1 MVKTIFSGYVT
12 HLANKHYSK
21 FIAMKNNII
30 LLFILCSLGLLT
42 ACEKA
47 NINVDTSDADGS
59 AIGEVSGV
67 WSKGSVQHIKGDIV
81 IPEGKTLTIEEG
93 VTILMDS
100 VSKPEIIVLGNLYAL
115 GTSDNPVRFTVED
128 VYKTKTNEFGK
139 LWGGILAA
147 PSCQE
152 LVLDNT
158 VIEYGG
164 SITSDASK
172 SVKLGLYKKVS
183 GEALPALWFSNPEGK
198 LVVQN
203 SSISHFHEDCTYI
216 EGGKIIFANNR
227 FFSNGVTGGEAINFK
242 SGCIADVAYNLVY
255 SVNTNALKLSNSGDR
270 TPQAYIIV
278 YNNTI
283 LNTGWRRPT
292 AKGGSI
298 WLEASV
304 RAEIYNNLFANTRF
318 GVKRDP
324 KKPEDSRSVSSN
336 NWYYGYDQLTVDQFQ
351 VGKNDIVGGTN
362 DVRGKVA
369 GDNNP
374 KFVAYPLETSVE
386 NYLFDKV
393 WDFHLQGNSPAL
405 KTGTLAFKPHFL
417 NGLVMSN
424 GLTYNSPEPAIY
436 IGAFG
441 TKF

>member
-1 MVKTIFSGYVT
+1 
-12 HLANKHYSK
+12 
-21 FIAMKNNII
+21 MKNKSI
-30 LLFILCSLGLLT
+30 LSLLALFTVLLT

-47 NINVDTSDADGS
+47 NIDVDTSDADGS

-100 VSKPEIIVLGNLYAL
+100 INKPEIVVLGNLYAL
-115 GTSDNPVRFTVED
+115 GTAENPVKFTVED
-128 VYKTKTNEFGK
+128 EYKTKTNEFGK

-164 SITSDASK
+164 AITSDAST
-172 SVKLGLYKKVS
+172 SVKMGLYKKVS
-183 GEALPALWFSNPEGK
+183 GEALPALWFSNPDGK

-203 SSISHFHEDCTYI
+203 STVSHFHEDCTYI

-227 FFSNGVTGGEAINFK
+227 FFSNGVTGGEAMNFK
-242 SGCIADVAYNLVY
+242 SGCLADVAYNLVY

-278 YNNTI
+278 YNNTM
-283 LNTGWRRPT
+283 LNTGWRRPS

-336 NWYYGYDQLTVDQFQ
+336 NWYYGYSQLTVDQFQ
-351 VGKNDIVGGTN
+351 VGKNDIVGGSN

-369 GDNNP
+369 GENNP
-374 KFVAYPLETSVE
+374 KFAAYPLETSVD
-386 NYLFDKV
+386 NYVFDAA

-405 KTGTLAFKPHFL
+405 KAGTLAFKPHFTS
-417 NGLVMSN
+417 GLVMSN
-424 GLTYNSPEPAIY
+424 GLTYNSPDPAVY
-436 IGAFG
+436 VGAYG

>member
-1 MVKTIFSGYVT
+1 
-12 HLANKHYSK
+12 
-21 FIAMKNNII
+21 MKNNII

-164 SITSDASK
+164 AITSDASK

-216 EGGKIIFANNR
+216 PIRAIGLRRLILSFIIIQYSTR
-227 FFSNGVTGGEAINFK
+227 DGV
-242 SGCIADVAYNLVY
+242 DQL
-255 SVNTNALKLSNSGDR
+255 LKEVQFGLKHLFVQKF
-270 TPQAYIIV
+270 TIIS
-278 YNNTI
+278 
-283 LNTGWRRPT
+283 LPT
-292 AKGGSI
+292 R
-298 WLEASV
+298 ASV
-304 RAEIYNNLFANTRF
+304 
-318 GVKRDP
+318 
-324 KKPEDSRSVSSN
+324 
-336 NWYYGYDQLTVDQFQ
+336 
-351 VGKNDIVGGTN
+351 
-362 DVRGKVA
+362 
-369 GDNNP
+369 
-374 KFVAYPLETSVE
+374 
-386 NYLFDKV
+386 
-393 WDFHLQGNSPAL
+393 
-405 KTGTLAFKPHFL
+405 
-417 NGLVMSN
+417 
-424 GLTYNSPEPAIY
+424 
-436 IGAFG
+436 
-441 TKF
+441 